1 VYLPFEYDSGTYTEK
16 CDTNNSTRCVSPR
29 YARSSLAT
37 CAASVLFGTTTNAGL
52 SSVANTFATTYVF
65 PVPVAPRKHTNL
77 RSRSP
82 SNRTHASI
90 APGWSPDGA
99 NGARTLEPLV
109 DAPLAPLATVASPRF
124 AAAATAAADD
134 DDDDEEEEDTDSRAL
149 AFVTDRTD
157 RPPRRPEDV
166 PDIIIIIIIFR
177 IFFARSFVLHAATL
191 GRVDANDET
200 RSTLARVVPR
210 SRSTLARERETR
222 R

>member
-82 SNRTHASI
+82 SNRAHASI

-109 DAPLAPLATVASPRF
+109 DAPLAPLTTVASPRF
-124 AAAATAAADD
+124 AAAAAADD
-134 DDDDEEEEDTDSRAL
+134 DVDENTDSRAL

-166 PDIIIIIIIFR
+166 PDIIIIIIIIFR
-177 IFFARSFVLHAATL
+177 IFSFVLHAATL
-191 GRVDANDET
+191 GRVDANDDT

-210 SRSTLARERETR
+210 SLSTRARERETR